1 MVVVKEEK
9 AEELLQLFL
18 KIGLDERTAK
28 NTIANNKVTS
38 NLTAVINEVLYS
50 IYLCLFVLLFPLL
63 ISFSFRA
70 WFQFSGY
77 FDVALFWYRNNCDE
91 LVIFISGCC
100 YWRVWPK
107 NREFTLY
114 GKLFEHWFTF
124 AWFLL
129 VKNLLDSGN
138 AGMILLIYFFF
149 VFFTVKLEELKKFK
163 FNTVKFRLFFIW
175 EFGLL
180 ELLEWYI

>member
-1 MVVVKEEK
+1 M
-9 AEELLQLFL
+9 
-18 KIGLDERTAK
+18 
-28 NTIANNKVTS
+28 S
-38 NLTAVINEVLYS
+38 
-50 IYLCLFVLLFPLL
+50 LCPFISPSYFVF
-63 ISFSFRA
+63 
-70 WFQFSGY
+70 FSGLVSI
-77 FDVALFWYRNNCDE
+77 FWFFRCSFVALFWYRNNCDE